1 VTPELDAIPEF
12 EGLLEAALER
22 MRRDPHEM
30 EQIVRRIA
38 QAHRLLVLGQIA
50 ATVAHD
56 LKNQLTVVTSCVG
69 HLRQEGRPEDE
80 EVGAE
85 ALAAAERAAATCRQ
99 VLSLARPARK
109 QGEPFDVNAVLT
121 RLAPLLRKL
130 GPDDGAKIEVDLVLS
145 PEPAWAVGD
154 ESEFSNAMLNLAINS
169 CEAMPSGGRLAL
181 RTALVDV
188 PAGPNAGRRCV
199 RVEVVDDGAGI
210 PADLLPTVFDPF
222 VTTKTDGTGLGLAS
236 VRHAVE
242 RHGGAI
248 KLSSQV
254 GEGTSVTMLL
264 PATDPAPA
272 RGAGD
277 GET

>member
-1 VTPELDAIPEF
+1 MTPELDAIPDF
-12 EGLLEAALER
+12 EGLLQAALER
-22 MRRDPHEM
+22 MRRDPREM
-30 EQIVRRIA
+30 EQIVRRVA

-85 ALAAAERAAATCRQ
+85 ALGAAERAAATCRQ
-99 VLSLARPARK
+99 VLALARPARK
-109 QGEPFDVNAVLT
+109 RGEPFDVNAVLT
-121 RLAPLLRKL
+121 RLAPLLRTL
-130 GPDDGAKIEVDLVLS
+130 GSDDGAKIEVDLVLS

-188 PAGPNAGRRCV
+188 QAGPNAGRRV
-199 RVEVVDDGAGI
+199 RVEVVDDGGGI

-222 VTTKTDGTGLGLAS
+222 VTTKVDGTGLGLAS

-254 GEGTSVTMLL
+254 GEGTSVTILL
-264 PATDPAPA
+264 PATDPVPA
-272 RGAGD
+272 RGAGG